1 MSTYTLT
8 VEAVPRGEDVSVL
21 SQGLTAHALPY
32 TQGPGFQPLAVFLRD
47 ESGTLVGGVW
57 GQVNWNWVHIGLVW
71 VAETLRGT
79 GYGRQLITAMEH
91 TAKERGC
98 TSLQLN
104 VVHANPSRASF
115 DRIGFGHQDDLLHY
129 RLDAHG
135 LRKLVEMDR

>member
-47 ESGTLVGGVW
+47 ESGTIVGGVW

-71 VAETLRGT
+71 VAEALRGT
-79 GYGRQLITAMEH
+79 GYGRQLIAAMEDA
-91 TAKERGC
+91 AKERGC
-98 TSLQLN
+98 TSAHLDTFRFQARPFYESL
-104 VVHANPSRASF
+104 
-115 DRIGFGHQDDLLHY
+115 GFEVFGTLDDYPPGHQ
-129 RLDAHG
+129 RLFMKKT
-135 LRKLVEMDR
+135 LT

>member
-8 VEAVPRGEDVSVL
+8 VEAVPRGEHVSVL

-71 VAETLRGT
+71 VVEALRGT
-79 GYGRQLITAMEH
+79 GYGRQLIATMEH
-91 TAKERGC
+91 AAKERGC
-98 TSLQLN
+98 TAAHLDTFSFQARPFYESLGYEVFGTLDDYPQ
-104 VVHANPSRASF
+104 
-115 DRIGFGHQDDLLHY
+115 GHQRFFMKKTLT
-129 RLDAHG
+129 
-135 LRKLVEMDR
+135 

>member
-71 VAETLRGT
+71 VAEALRGT
-79 GYGRQLITAMEH
+79 GYGRQLIAAMEH
-91 TAKERGC
+91 AAKERGSAAAHLD
-98 TSLQLN
+98 TFSYQARPFYESLGYEVFGTLDDYPQ
-104 VVHANPSRASF
+104 
-115 DRIGFGHQDDLLHY
+115 GHQRFFMKKTLT
-129 RLDAHG
+129 
-135 LRKLVEMDR
+135 

>member
-21 SQGLTAHALPY
+21 SQGLTAHALRY
-32 TQGPGFQPLAVFLRD
+32 TQGPSFRPLAVFLRD

-79 GYGRQLITAMEH
+79 GYGRQLIAAMEH
-91 TAKERGC
+91 AAKERGC
-98 TSLQLN
+98 TAAHLDTFSYQARPFYESLGYKVFGTLDDY
-104 VVHANPSRASF
+104 PP
-115 DRIGFGHQDDLLHY
+115 GHQRFFMKKTLT
-129 RLDAHG
+129 
-135 LRKLVEMDR
+135 

>member
-71 VAETLRGT
+71 VVEALRGT
-79 GYGRQLITAMEH
+79 GYGRQLIATMEH
-91 TAKERGC
+91 AAKERGC
-98 TSLQLN
+98 TAAHLDTFSYQARPFYESLGYEVFGTLDDY
-104 VVHANPSRASF
+104 PR
-115 DRIGFGHQDDLLHY
+115 GHQIFFMKKTLT
-129 RLDAHG
+129 
-135 LRKLVEMDR
+135 

>member
-71 VAETLRGT
+71 VVEALRGT
-79 GYGRQLITAMEH
+79 GYGRQLIATMEH
-91 TAKERGC
+91 AAKERGC
-98 TSLQLN
+98 TAAHLDTFSYQARPFYESLGYEVFGTLDDY
-104 VVHANPSRASF
+104 PR
-115 DRIGFGHQDDLLHY
+115 GHQRFFMKKTLT
-129 RLDAHG
+129 
-135 LRKLVEMDR
+135 